1 MKPLSP
7 DSIGPIKNR
16 PFPPQP
22 HSPKRGR
29 PTLIYGIAGVFLS
42 FIWYLVYS
50 SLHRLAETVSFT
62 LLGLT
67 PGSGVGEAVSFFLY
81 DTPKVFMLL
90 FLVIFAMGI
99 IRTFFTAD
107 RTRKIIAGKGL
118 LSGHFLAALLGVVTP
133 FCSCSAVPLFIGFV
147 SGGIPLGITFSF
159 LVAAPM
165 VNEVALGLLYG
176 LLGWKIAAIYLVS
189 GLAVAM
195 GAGLVIGRLKMEG
208 YVQEW
213 VGLVHDSPSLTAPI
227 LTWPERI
234 NAGKSAVRDI
244 LGKVWPYIFLG
255 IGLGAVIH
263 GYVPAEQL
271 ATFMGKE
278 AWWSVPLAVLAGIP
292 MYSNA
297 AGVIPVVEALLG
309 KGAALG
315 TVLAFMMAV
324 VALSLPEVIIL
335 RRVLKTPLIL
345 AFLSVVGLGI
355 LLVGILF
362 NILI

>member
-1 MKPLSP
+1 MKPLSL
-7 DSIGPIKNR
+7 DCIGSIKNK
-16 PFPPQP
+16 PSPPEL
-22 HSPKRGR
+22 HSPKHGR
-29 PTLIYGIAGVFLS
+29 PALIYGIAGIFLS
-42 FIWYLVYS
+42 IIWYLLYS
-50 SLHRLAETVSFT
+50 SLHRLTETVSFT

-67 PGSGVGEAVSFFLY
+67 PGSRVGEAVSFFLY

-99 IRTFFTAD
+99 IRTFFTVD
-107 RTRKIIAGKGL
+107 RTRKIIAGKSL
-118 LSGHFLAALLGVVTP
+118 LSGHLLAALLGVVTP

-176 LLGWKIAAIYLVS
+176 LLGWKIAAIYLIS
-189 GLAVAM
+189 GLAIAM
-195 GAGLVIGRLKMEG
+195 GAGLVIGRMKMEG
-208 YVQEW
+208 HIQEW
-213 VGLVHDSPSLTAPI
+213 VGQVHDSPESTARAPS
-227 LTWPERI
+227 WPERI
-234 NAGKSAVRDI
+234 MAGKEAVREI
-244 LGKVWPYIFLG
+244 IGRVWPYIFLG
-255 IGLGAVIH
+255 IGVGAMIH
-263 GYVPAEQL
+263 GYVPAELL
-271 ATFMGKE
+271 ASFMGKE
-278 AWWSVPLAVLAGIP
+278 ALWSVPLAVLAGIP

-297 AGVIPVVEALLG
+297 AGVVPVVEALLG

-335 RRVLKTPLIL
+335 RRVLKTPLLIV
-345 AFLSVVGLGI
+345 FLSVVGLGI
-355 LLVGILF
+355 ILVGTLF